1 MCACLKQA
9 MDTSVPLLERLKF
22 LCISSTNLDE
32 FFEIRVS
39 GLKHRLAVNAAP
51 AGPDNL
57 SSADVLRTVTEE
69 ANSLVKEQ
77 YRLLNDELIPALRD
91 AGIRFV
97 RRDDWSP
104 AQRVWLEQYFRTEI
118 VPLLSPTTLDP
129 TRPFPR
135 ILNKSLNF
143 IVSLDG
149 RDAFGRPCH
158 RAIVQAPRSLPRLI
172 PLPPTLEGTGKSDF
186 VFLSSV
192 IHAFVDQLFAGM
204 EIDGCYQ
211 FRVTRNSDLFIDDE
225 DVDDLMTALE
235 GELFESRYGAAM
247 RLETAHDCPEELA
260 AYLLEHFRLTR
271 ADLYQVPGPVNLN
284 RLLAVYDLVDR
295 PELKY
300 PPFTPGMPKA
310 LVKTNIFEAISKQD
324 ILLHHPFESFAP
336 VIDFIYRAATDPDV
350 LAIKQTLYRTTPD
363 SPLVESLVSAAKA
376 GKEVTVLI
384 ELRARFDEAANIELA
399 SKLQEAGAHVVYGVV
414 GYKTHCKMAL
424 VVRREHGKLRR
435 YVHLGTGNYHPRT
448 ARAYTDYGLLSAN
461 VALGEDVHQVFMQ
474 LTSLMR
480 TPDLNLLSQSPF
492 NLHDRLLGVHS
503 SRDAQRRERRH
514 RPHHCQAQCAGRARD
529 HSRALRSVGRRR
541 LRRLD
546 RPRHLLP
553 AARNPRRV
561 GEHPGALDRRPIPRA
576 QPRLLLPQ
584 RRQRRALLRERRLDG
599 AQFLPADRADVSDP
613 RRNAEGARDG
623 RPRHLSRRQRAGV
636 GATQGRP
643 LRAARA
649 RPATATQRRRSR
661 SCCASSPKP
670 PSRELDSV
678 ELELE
683 AASAQPSLLL
693 LEIGRGQRIVVE
705 PCLRETR
712 ARGSPCP
719 ARARSA
725 ADPTGCGSDS
735 AASRGAAARRA

>member
-1 MCACLKQA
+1 VRVRPAYTEHPAPSLFRNIRADPVDALNLKLPDYYINRELSQLAFNLRVLKQA
-9 MDTSVPLLERLKF
+9 MDRGVPLLERLKF

-39 GLKHRLAVNAAP
+39 GLKHRLSVNAAP

-57 SSADVLRTVTEE
+57 SSIDVLRAVTEE
-69 ANSLVKEQ
+69 ANALVKEQ
-77 YRLLNDELIPALRD
+77 YRVLNDELIPELRD
-91 AGIRFV
+91 AGIRLV

-172 PLPPTLEGTGKSDF
+172 PLPPTLEGTSKTDF

-211 FRVTRNSDLFIDDE
+211 FRVTRDSDLFIDDE

-247 RLETAHDCPEELA
+247 RLEIAHDCPEELA

-271 ADLYQVPGPVNLN
+271 SDLYQVPGPVNLN

-300 PPFTPGMPKA
+300 APFTPGLPKA
-310 LVKTNIFEAISKQD
+310 LVKTNVFEAIAKQD

-336 VIDFIYRAATDPDV
+336 VIDFVYRAATDPDV

-363 SPLVESLVSAAKA
+363 SPIVESLVSAAKA

-399 SKLQEAGAHVVYGVV
+399 SKLQEAGAHVVYGVF
-414 GYKTHCKMAL
+414 GFKTHCKMAL

-461 VALGEDVHQVFMQ
+461 EALGEDVHQVFMQ

-480 TPDLNLLSQSPF
+480 TSDLNLLSQSPF
-492 NLHDRLLGVHS
+492 NLHDRLLGFV
-503 SRDAQRRERRH
+503 RRETRNATNGGTGHIIAKLNALVEPEIIRALYEASNAGVYVDLIVRGICCL
-514 RPHHCQAQCAGRARD
+514 RPGIPGVSENIRVRSIVGRFLE
-529 HSRALRSVGRRR
+529 HSRVYYFHNGGNEELYCASADWMERNFFRRIELMFPVLDPALKSRVMTDLDTYLADNTQAWELRKDGRYEQ
-541 LRRLD
+541 
-546 RPRHLLP
+546 LLP
-553 AARNPRRV
+553 A
-561 GEHPGALDRRPIPRA
+561 GDRDATPA
-576 QPRLLLPQ
+576 QSK
-584 RRQRRALLRERRLDG
+584 LLRQL
-599 AQFLPADRADVSDP
+599 
-613 RRNAEGARDG
+613 AE
-623 RPRHLSRRQRAGV
+623 
-636 GATQGRP
+636 
-643 LRAARA
+643 
-649 RPATATQRRRSR
+649 
-661 SCCASSPKP
+661 AS
-670 PSRELDSV
+670 
-678 ELELE
+678 
-683 AASAQPSLLL
+683 
-693 LEIGRGQRIVVE
+693 
-705 PCLRETR
+705 
-712 ARGSPCP
+712 
-719 ARARSA
+719 
-725 ADPTGCGSDS
+725 
-735 AASRGAAARRA
+735 

>member
-1 MCACLKQA
+1 MDALNLKLPDYYINRELSQLAFNVRVLTQA
-9 MDTSVPLLERLKF
+9 MDVSVPLLERLKF

-69 ANSLVKEQ
+69 ANALVTEQ
-77 YRLLNDELIPALRD
+77 YRVLNDELIPALRD

-104 AQRVWLEQYFRTEI
+104 AQRIWLEQYFRTEI

-149 RDAFGRPCH
+149 RDAFGRPCR

-172 PLPPTLEGTGKSDF
+172 PLPLSLEGTGKSDF

-204 EIDGCYQ
+204 QIEGCYQ
-211 FRVTRNSDLFIDDE
+211 FRVTRDSDLFIDDE

-271 ADLYQVPGPVNLN
+271 SDLYQVPGPVNLN

-300 PPFTPGMPKA
+300 APFTPGLPKA
-310 LVKTNIFEAISKQD
+310 LVKTNIFDAMSKQD

-336 VIDFIYRAATDPDV
+336 VIDFVYRAATDPDV

-424 VVRREHGKLRR
+424 VVRRENSKLRR
-435 YVHLGTGNYHPRT
+435 YVHLGRGNYHPRT
-448 ARAYTDYGLLSAN
+448 ARAYTDYGLLSASE
-461 VALGEDVHQVFMQ
+461 ALGEDVHQVFMQ

-480 TPDLNLLSQSPF
+480 TSDLNLLSQSPF
-492 NLHDRLLGVHS
+492 NLHDRLLGLI
-503 SRDAQRRERRH
+503 R
-514 RPHHCQAQCAGRARD
+514 
-529 HSRALRSVGRRR
+529 
-541 LRRLD
+541 
-546 RPRHLLP
+546 
-553 AARNPRRV
+553 
-561 GEHPGALDRRPIPRA
+561 
-576 QPRLLLPQ
+576 
-584 RRQRRALLRERRLDG
+584 
-599 AQFLPADRADVSDP
+599 
-613 RRNAEGARDG
+613 
-623 RPRHLSRRQRAGV
+623 
-636 GATQGRP
+636 
-643 LRAARA
+643 
-649 RPATATQRRRSR
+649 
-661 SCCASSPKP
+661 
-670 PSRELDSV
+670 
-678 ELELE
+678 
-683 AASAQPSLLL
+683 
-693 LEIGRGQRIVVE
+693 
-705 PCLRETR
+705 RETR
-712 ARGSPCP
+712 NAANGDTGHIIAKLNALVEPEVI
-719 ARARSA
+719 RALYEASA
-725 ADPTGCGSDS
+725 AGVYVDLIVRGICCLRPGIPGVSDNIRVRSIVGRFLEHSRVYYFHNGGDEQLYCASADWMERNFFRRIELMFPVVDATLKTRIMADLDIYLADAVQAWELRKDGRYEQLRPTSDRDATPAQS
-735 AASRGAAARRA
+735 KLLRQLAEAS

>member
-1 MCACLKQA
+1 MDTLNLKLPEYYINRELSQLAFNARVLKQA
-9 MDTSVPLLERLKF
+9 TDASVPLLERLKF

-39 GLKHRLAVNAAP
+39 GLKHRLAVSAAP

-57 SSADVLRTVTEE
+57 SSSDVLRIVNEQTG
-69 ANSLVKEQ
+69 ALVAEQ
-77 YRLLNDELIPALRD
+77 YRVLNEELIPQLRD
-91 AGIRFV
+91 AGIQFV
-97 RRDDWSP
+97 RRDDWSLS
-104 AQRVWLEQYFRTEI
+104 QRAWLEQYFRTEI

-172 PLPPTLEGTGKSDF
+172 PLPSTLDGTGRSDF

-211 FRVTRNSDLFIDDE
+211 FRVTRNSDLFVDDE

-247 RLETAHDCPEELA
+247 RLETAHDCPAELSE
-260 AYLLEHFRLTR
+260 YLLEHFRLTH
-271 ADLYQVPGPVNLN
+271 ADLYRVQGPVNLN

-300 PPFTPGMPKA
+300 PPFTPGIPKS

-350 LAIKQTLYRTTPD
+350 LAIKQTLYRTAPD
-363 SPLVESLVSAAKA
+363 SALVESLVSAAKA

-414 GYKTHCKMAL
+414 GYKTHCKIAL
-424 VVRREHGKLRR
+424 VVRREQGKLRR

-448 ARAYTDYGLLSAN
+448 ARSYTDYGLLSAN

-492 NLHDRLLGVHS
+492 NLHERLLGLI
-503 SRDAQRRERRH
+503 RRETRNASNGGTGHIIAKLNALVEPEVIRALYEASGAGVLVDLIVRGICCL
-514 RPHHCQAQCAGRARD
+514 RPGIPGVSENIRVRSVVGRFLE
-529 HSRALRSVGRRR
+529 HSRCYYFHNGGDEELYCASADWMERNFFRRIELMFPILDPRLKARVIADLDSYLVDNTQAWELRSDGRY
-541 LRRLD
+541 
-546 RPRHLLP
+546 
-553 AARNPRRV
+553 
-561 GEHPGALDRRPIPRA
+561 ERA
-576 QPRLLLPQ
+576 QPPTGAEPLSAQ
-584 RRQRRALLRERRLDG
+584 YKLLRQL
-599 AQFLPADRADVSDP
+599 
-613 RRNAEGARDG
+613 AE
-623 RPRHLSRRQRAGV
+623 
-636 GATQGRP
+636 
-643 LRAARA
+643 
-649 RPATATQRRRSR
+649 
-661 SCCASSPKP
+661 AS
-670 PSRELDSV
+670 
-678 ELELE
+678 
-683 AASAQPSLLL
+683 
-693 LEIGRGQRIVVE
+693 
-705 PCLRETR
+705 
-712 ARGSPCP
+712 
-719 ARARSA
+719 
-725 ADPTGCGSDS
+725 
-735 AASRGAAARRA
+735 